1 MSEKQN
7 KELIQPAV
15 RTGAVDISETPE
27 ELHKYLMEQV
37 SSYQSPE
44 EAAFVERAWQLA
56 AASHKDQKRKSGEP
70 YIIHPLWVAIILTQ
84 MHMDTATIAAA
95 LLHDVVEDTDVTEE
109 ELIRDFGEEVAHLV
123 DGVTKLGQL
132 KYSKDKLDLQAEN
145 LRKMFLAMSNDIRV
159 IIIKLADRL
168 HNMRTMQFMPPHK
181 QQEKSRETLD
191 IYSPLAQR
199 LGISKMKTELDDLAM
214 QYLHP
219 DVYHDLLDQID
230 ARESQREEYIE
241 SIIEEVRRHMQD
253 AHIECEVYGRVKH
266 LFSVYKKMVN
276 QGKTVDEILDLFAVR
291 IIVNDV
297 KDCYSALGIIH
308 EMYVPIPGRIKDYI
322 AMPKPNR
329 YQSLH
334 TSVIGKNGQAFEV
347 QIRTR
352 EMHRTAE
359 YGIAAHWRYKEQ
371 GGSNDKSAITGDNE
385 KITWLRMILEW
396 QNELNNSE
404 FMSAVKGD
412 LNLFSDNVYCFTPQ
426 GDVKN
431 LPAGSTPVDFAYSV
445 HTDVGHKMVGAR
457 VNGKLVT
464 IDYKIQNGDRLEVI
478 TSQSSRGPSRDW
490 LNFVKSSQARNKINQ
505 WFKKEQKEE
514 NLLRGKEILQSYCK
528 SHGLQLPELL
538 KPEYMDSVLK
548 KYGFNDWDS
557 ILAAVG
563 HGGIK
568 EGIIVNR
575 LVEERNKDIRRNI
588 TDEEV
593 LQDLEQSAAKPTAGK
608 AANGVIVKGVG
619 DVAVHFSKC
628 CSPVPGDPII
638 GFITRGRGISVHR
651 KSCVNMQNISDAERV
666 RLIPA
671 EWADNVIENDNDYHV
686 GLRIYANNRKGLVV
700 DISRIFTERRFDITT
715 INLRMNKKQIVTVDI
730 TFDVRTRAELD
741 QLIGSIKTVQNVLD
755 VERTK

>member
-1 MSEKQN
+1 MSMQK
-7 KELIQPAV
+7 KEFIQPALRSGKIDV
-15 RTGAVDISETPE
+15 KETPE
-27 ELHKYLMEQV
+27 ELHAFLMEQV
-37 SSYQSPE
+37 AVYMTPE
-44 EAAFVERAWQLA
+44 EVAFVEKAYQT
-56 AASHKDQKRKSGEP
+56 ASEAHSDQKRKSGEP

-84 MHMDTATIAAA
+84 MQMDTASVAAA
-95 LLHDVVEDTDVTEE
+95 LLHDVVEDTDITDEQVKEE
-109 ELIRDFGEEVAHLV
+109 FSEEVAHLV

-132 KYSKDKLDLQAEN
+132 KYSKDKLDIQAEN
-145 LRKMFLAMSNDIRV
+145 LRKMFLAMANDIRV

-168 HNMRTMQFMPPHK
+168 HNMRTLEFMTPAK
-181 QQEKSRETLD
+181 QQEKAKETLD

-199 LGISKMKTELDDLAM
+199 LGISKMKTELDDLSM
-214 QYLHP
+214 RYLHP
-219 DVYHDLLDQID
+219 EVYKDILEQID
-230 ARESQREEYIE
+230 AREAQREEYIHQ
-241 SIIEEVRRHMQD
+241 IITEVRQHMQN
-253 AHIECEVYGRVKH
+253 AGIECEVYGRVKH
-266 LFSVYKKMVN
+266 LFSIYKKMVN

-291 IIVNDV
+291 IIVDDL
-297 KDCYSALGIIH
+297 KDCYAALGIIH

-334 TSVIGKNGQAFEV
+334 TSVIGKKGQAFEV
-347 QIRTR
+347 QIRTKA
-352 EMHRTAE
+352 MHQTAE

-371 GGSNDKSAITGDNE
+371 GGSNDASAITGDNE

-396 QNELNNSE
+396 QNELNNTE

-505 WFKKEQKEE
+505 WFKREQKEE
-514 NLLRGKEILQSYCK
+514 NIVHGKELIQAYAK
-528 SHGLQLPELL
+528 SHGLQLAELL
-538 KPEYMDSVLK
+538 KPEYMDVVLK
-548 KYGFNDWDS
+548 KYGFGDWDS
-557 ILAAVG
+557 IMAAVG

-575 LVEERNKDIRRNI
+575 LAEEHNKDARRHI
-588 TDEEV
+588 TDEQV
-593 LQDLEQSAAKPTAGK
+593 LSDLEQSVGKPSSGK
-608 AANGVIVKGVG
+608 NANGVVVKGVG

-651 KSCVNMQNISDAERV
+651 KSCVNMQNISDADRA

-671 EWADNVIENDNDYHV
+671 EWSVNALETENGYYV
-686 GLRIYANNRKGLVV
+686 GIRIIASDRKGLLV
-700 DISRIFTERRFDITT
+700 DISRIFTERRFDINT
-715 INLRMNKKQIVTVDI
+715 INLRPNKKGIVTMDI

-741 QLIGSIKTVQNVLD
+741 QLVNSIKTVSSVID
-755 VERTK
+755 VERTR